1 MNAEVDAPPTLW
13 HSPPVA
19 RDPRYRPFRIAL
31 WVAYLLV
38 VGVSSGLAIRS
49 IVVNLRAPSP
59 PTAGALPTR
68 AALRVCVNELEALHR
83 EQGERAWRLGLEAGE
98 FDAVE
103 RWRVWSRE
111 WEQRVHDL
119 GDRCR
124 LDATEPDPHGYG
136 GREELARA
144 RDAVLA
150 VHRGLAAQVS
160 RFAQSEAA
168 QSRAAAAA
176 LHEARAALARPP
188 ERR

>member
-1 MNAEVDAPPTLW
+1 M
-13 HSPPVA
+13 A
-19 RDPRYRPFRIAL
+19 RDPRYRPFRIAV
-31 WVAYLLV
+31 WVIYLVV

-49 IVVNLRAPSP
+49 IVANLRSPSP
-59 PTAGALPTR
+59 PAAAGALPTR

-83 EQGERAWRLGLEAGE
+83 EQSERAWRLGVEAGE
-98 FDAVE
+98 ANAVE

-119 GDRCR
+119 AERCR
-124 LDATEPDPHGYG
+124 LDAGEPDPQGFG

-150 VHRGLAAQVS
+150 VHEGLSAQVS
-160 RFAQSEAA
+160 RFAQSEATLA
-168 QSRAAAAA
+168 RAAAAA
-176 LHEARAALARPP
+176 LTEARAALARPP